1 MRLVWIE
8 PDRDHR
14 DRHTLECRRCEESI
28 EVIVERDIA
37 SG

>member
-8 PDRDHR
+8 PERQGR

-28 EVIVERDIA
+28 EVIVERDFDP
-37 SG
+37 